1 MTNIVNGDLFIIGG
15 NEDKLGEMEIL
26 STFIKDTKT
35 KEGKIGI
42 LTTATG
48 YPEEVGGEYRDIFLK
63 LGASKV
69 ELIHIDTRTK
79 AEDPEFLEKVST
91 LSALFMTGGDQ
102 NRLSSIIG
110 GTSFFKR
117 MQREWHN
124 GMIIAGTSAGAA
136 IMSRH
141 MIVSGK
147 TKANQ
152 ANVNVEM
159 GVGFGFLEDVVIDQH
174 FSQRAR
180 FGRLLHAIAQNP
192 QIIGVGIDENTAVW
206 VRDGGRFFEVIGEH
220 SVTVIDG
227 CKLSFVDIADEAESD
242 EVTITGVQLH
252 SLAKGY
258 QFDLE
263 QRHLIIKEKRTQPD
277 EN

>member
-1 MTNIVNGDLFIIGG
+1 MGCETVMNGDLFIIGG
-15 NEDKLGEMEIL
+15 NEDKDGEMVIL
-26 STFIKDTKT
+26 STFITDTKT
-35 KEGKIGI
+35 RAGTVGI

-48 YPEEVGGEYRDIFLK
+48 YPDEVGGEYRDIFRK
-63 LGASKV
+63 LGADNV
-69 ELIHIDTRTK
+69 ELIQIETRQQ
-79 AEDPEFLEKVST
+79 AEDPMFLEKAKAF
-91 LSALFMTGGDQ
+91 SALFMTGGDQ

-110 GTSFFKR
+110 GTSFFKQIQK
-117 MQREWHN
+117 MWHD

-136 IMSRH
+136 VMSRH

-147 TKANQ
+147 TKANHEK
-152 ANVNVEM
+152 ADVEM

-206 VRDGGRFFEVIGEH
+206 VREGGRYFEVIGEH

-227 CKLSFVDIADEAESD
+227 HKLSFVDIAEKEDSE

-258 QFDLE
+258 RFDLE
-263 QRHLIIKEKRTQPD
+263 NRQLIIKEKGTTR
-277 EN
+277 

>member
-1 MTNIVNGDLFIIGG
+1 MTNIGSGDLFIIGG
-15 NEDKLGEMEIL
+15 NEDKEGDLEVL
-26 STFIKDTKT
+26 SIFVDDAKAR
-35 KEGKIGI
+35 GGNIGV

-48 YPEEVGGEYRDIFLK
+48 YPEEVGGEYRDLFLK

-69 ELIHIDTRTK
+69 ELLHIDTRLK
-79 AEDPEFLEKVST
+79 AEEETFTQVVGS
-91 LSALFMTGGDQ
+91 LSALFITGGDQ

-110 GTSFFKR
+110 GTTFFKEV
-117 MQREWHN
+117 QKAWQN
-124 GMIIAGTSAGAA
+124 GLIIAGTSAGAA

-147 TKANQ
+147 TK
-152 ANVNVEM
+152 VKHDKINVEI

-180 FGRLLHAIAQNP
+180 FGRLLYAIAQNP
-192 QIIGVGIDENTAVW
+192 QIIGVGIDENTAIW
-206 VRDGGRFFEVIGEH
+206 VKEGGRYFEVIGEH

-242 EVTITGVQLH
+242 EVTIAGVQLH
-252 SLAKGY
+252 SIAKGY
-258 QFDLE
+258 QFDME
-263 QRHLIIKEKRTQPD
+263 NRQLIMKEKGTAQ
-277 EN
+277 

>member
-1 MTNIVNGDLFIIGG
+1 MTNIASGDLFIIGG
-15 NEDKLGEMEIL
+15 NEDKEGDLEVL
-26 STFIKDTKT
+26 SIFVQDAL
-35 KEGKIGI
+35 ERGGSIGV

-48 YPEEVGGEYRDIFLK
+48 YPEEVGGEYRDIFMK

-69 ELIHIDTRTK
+69 ELIHIDTRGK
-79 AEDPEFLEKVST
+79 AEEAPYTQMVST
-91 LSALFMTGGDQ
+91 LSALFITGGDQ

-110 GTSFFKR
+110 GTTFFKEV
-117 MQREWHN
+117 QKAWQN
-124 GMIIAGTSAGAA
+124 GLIIAGTSAGAA

-147 TKANQ
+147 TK
-152 ANVNVEM
+152 VKHDKINVEI

-180 FGRLLHAIAQNP
+180 FGRLLYAIAQNP
-192 QIIGVGIDENTAVW
+192 QIIGVGIDENTAIW
-206 VRDGGRFFEVIGEH
+206 VKDGGRYFEVIGEH

-242 EVTITGVQLH
+242 EVTIAGVQLH
-252 SLAKGY
+252 SIAKGY
-258 QFDLE
+258 QFDME
-263 QRHLIIKEKRTQPD
+263 NRQLIMKEKGTAQ
-277 EN
+277 

>member
-1 MTNIVNGDLFIIGG
+1 MTNKVSGDLFIIGG
-15 NEDKLGEMEIL
+15 NEDKDGDMEIL

-35 KEGKIGI
+35 REGTIGI
-42 LTTATG
+42 LTTPTG
-48 YPEEVGGEYRDIFLK
+48 YPDEVGGEYRDIFMK
-63 LGASKV
+63 LGAQKV
-69 ELIHIDTRTK
+69 ELLHIDTRPK
-79 AEDPEFLEKVST
+79 AEESVFLEKIHT

-110 GTSFFKR
+110 GTSFFKGI
-117 MQREWHN
+117 QKAWNE

-147 TKANQ
+147 TKANHEKS
-152 ANVNVEM
+152 NLEM

-206 VRDGGRFFEVIGEH
+206 VREGGRYFEVIGEH

-227 CKLSFVDIADEAESD
+227 CKLSFVDIAEKAESE

-258 QFDLE
+258 RFDLE
-263 QRHLIIKEKRTQPD
+263 TRQLIMKEKRTTR
-277 EN
+277 

>member
-1 MTNIVNGDLFIIGG
+1 MIKRSGDLFIIGG
-15 NEDKLGEMEIL
+15 NEDKEGDLEVL
-26 STFIKDTKT
+26 SIFVEDAISN
-35 KEGKIGI
+35 GGHIGI
-42 LTTATG
+42 LTTPTG
-48 YPEEVGGEYRDIFLK
+48 YPEEIGGEYRDIFLK

-69 ELIHIDTRTK
+69 DLLHIDTREK
-79 AEDPEFLEKVST
+79 ADDDSFTNQVNG

-110 GTSFFKR
+110 GTAFFKE
-117 MQREWHN
+117 MQKAWQS

-147 TKANQ
+147 TKLKHDKI
-152 ANVNVEM
+152 NVEI

-180 FGRLLHAIAQNP
+180 FGRLLYAIAQNP
-192 QIIGVGIDENTAVW
+192 QVIGVGIDENTAIW
-206 VRDGGRFFEVIGEH
+206 VKDGGKYFEVIGEH

-252 SLAKGY
+252 SIAKGY

-263 QRHLIIKEKRTQPD
+263 NRKLIKKEKGSAQ
-277 EN
+277 

>member
-1 MTNIVNGDLFIIGG
+1 MTIKGSGDLFIIGG
-15 NEDKLGEMEIL
+15 NEDKEGDLEVL
-26 STFIKDTKT
+26 SIFVEDTKASGGT
-35 KEGKIGI
+35 IGV
-42 LTTATG
+42 LTTPTG
-48 YPEEVGGEYRDIFLK
+48 YPEEVGGEYRDIFMK

-69 ELIHIDTRTK
+69 DLLHIDNREK
-79 AEDPEFLEKVST
+79 AEDESFIKQVNG
-91 LSALFMTGGDQ
+91 LSALFITGGDQ

-110 GTSFFKR
+110 GTTFFKEV
-117 MQREWHN
+117 QKAWQN

-147 TKANQ
+147 TKLKHDK
-152 ANVNVEM
+152 VHVEI

-180 FGRLLHAIAQNP
+180 FGRLLYAIAQNP
-192 QIIGVGIDENTAVW
+192 QVIGVGIDENTAIW
-206 VRDGGRFFEVIGEH
+206 VRDGGRYFEVIGEH

-252 SLAKGY
+252 SIAKGY

-263 QRHLIIKEKRTQPD
+263 SRKLIKKEKGSAQ
-277 EN
+277 